1 MPIIVVSHTL
11 ERKREFEMRKLICRG
26 FVAGF
31 ATLIA
36 TISYAQDYPHKTI
49 KAVVPYGAGQATD
62 MMCRVFL
69 DSLKTVLKQPIVI
82 ENRPGAGSNIG
93 AAEAAKSTPDG
104 YTVLCTG
111 NATHVGN
118 PFLYSTMG
126 FDAEKDL
133 VPVNVVAGTVFVL
146 MVNNKDK
153 GKTLKD
159 LIATAK
165 SASKQL
171 TVGLASTSAQVVN
184 GMLRDAAKVE
194 FVRVPYAA
202 GNQGLFPDL
211 MRGDTDVVIEALP
224 SAIARIKSEQ
234 VTALAQT
241 GSKRSPFLPD
251 VPTFKEAGFD
261 VLLEGWNAFYVPKGT
276 PPEIVKTL
284 NGAAN
289 VALKDPEVAKRLETV
304 ASVPVGGTADELM
317 SLIQT
322 DRAKWGK
329 VIKELDLKAN

>member
-1 MPIIVVSHTL
+1 MNKIICGLLVATL
-11 ERKREFEMRKLICRG
+11 
-26 FVAGF
+26 
-31 ATLIA
+31 ATLI
-36 TISYAQDYPHKTI
+36 TTLGYAQDYPNKTI
-49 KAVVPYGAGQATD
+49 RAIVPYGPGQATD

-93 AAEAAKSTPDG
+93 AAEAAKSPPDG

-118 PFLYSTMG
+118 PFLYTTMG

-133 VPVNVVAGTVFVL
+133 VPINIVAGTVFVL

-153 GKTLKD
+153 GKSIKD

-165 SASKQL
+165 SAARPPSI
-171 TVGLASTSAQVVN
+171 GLASTSAQVVN
-184 GMLRDAAKVE
+184 GMLREAAKVDM
-194 FVRVPYAA
+194 VRVPYAA

-234 VTALAQT
+234 VTALAQS
-241 GSKRSPFLPD
+241 GNKRSPFLPD
-251 VPTFKEAGFD
+251 VPTFREAGLD
-261 VLLEGWNAFYVPKGT
+261 ILLEGWNAFYVPRGT
-276 PPEIVKTL
+276 PAEIVKVL
-284 NGAAN
+284 NNAAN

-304 ASVPVGGTADELM
+304 ASVPVGGTPDELAK
-317 SLIQT
+317 LIAI